1 VVTVAST
8 DQARRTVRA
17 ERASATREAI
27 LATAERLFAEH
38 GVFAISNRQVSEAA
52 GQGNNA
58 AVGYHFGTKTDLV
71 RAIIRKHTQ
80 QIERLR
86 EQLVAEISDPN
97 DVREWVACLVRSSTE
112 YFESA
117 GSPTW
122 FARFGAQVMT
132 DPGLREIMTA
142 DSLTSPTL
150 QRIID
155 GLNACLPDLPD
166 EVRLE
171 RADMA
176 RQLMVHMLA
185 ERERAIA
192 EGIPTPRA
200 SWRDAGTGL
209 IDAIVGMWLAPV
221 STS

>member
-1 VVTVAST
+1 MA
-8 DQARRTVRA
+8 RTVRA
-17 ERASATREAI
+17 ERASATREVI

-58 AVGYHFGTKTDLV
+58 AVGYHFGTKTDLL
-71 RAIIRKHTQ
+71 RAIVRKHTE
-80 QIERLR
+80 QIERIR
-86 EQLVAEISDPN
+86 DQLVAEISDPA
-97 DVREWVACLVRSSTE
+97 DIREWVTVLVRSSTE
-112 YFESA
+112 YLGSA

-122 FARFGAQVMT
+122 FARFGAQLMT
-132 DPGLREIMTA
+132 DPGLREVMTA
-142 DSLTSPTL
+142 ESLSSPTL
-150 QRIID
+150 QRIVD
-155 GLNACLPDLPD
+155 GLNACLPDLPSD
-166 EVRLE
+166 VRLE
-171 RADMA
+171 RNDMA

-221 STS
+221 STT